1 MLGLWLGLGRR
12 GEDEAPPS
20 SEEESS
26 RPGEELKSTAIPGLE
41 GGPVGFA
48 QAASAGGAC
57 HFGRG
62 AISGGGFEVGASAFE
77 VGIMTQPLA
86 FRAWRPWSGA
96 FETHSAD
103 RPQWSSTVA
112 ACFAPAARTPEVL
125 PGINAASAATAAI
138 GVFGGAVAL
147 AL

>member
-26 RPGEELKSTAIPGLE
+26 RPGEELKSTAISGLE

-62 AISGGGFEVGASAFE
+62 AISGGGFEVGARAFE
-77 VGIMTQPLA
+77 AGIMTQPLA
-86 FRAWRPWSGA
+86 FRAWPPWSGA
-96 FETHSAD
+96 FETHSRIA
-103 RPQWSSTVA
+103 RSGPPRSLLASLLPLVPQRSS
-112 ACFAPAARTPEVL
+112 
-125 PGINAASAATAAI
+125 PG
-138 GVFGGAVAL
+138 
-147 AL
+147 